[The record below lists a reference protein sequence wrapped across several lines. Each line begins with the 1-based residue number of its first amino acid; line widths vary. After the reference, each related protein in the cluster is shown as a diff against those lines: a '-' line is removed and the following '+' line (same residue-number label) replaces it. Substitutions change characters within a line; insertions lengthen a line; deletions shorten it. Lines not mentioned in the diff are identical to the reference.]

1 MSLNSQNKGQMA
13 LKLKRPNGH
22 LKRHR
27 PEGHLKKENK
37 GRMALSSK
45 RTDITKKKGVRSAF

>member
-1 MSLNSQNKGQMA
+1 MA